1 MGETLSA
8 AIGQSYH
15 SFTPVQIAKY
25 AAILANG
32 GKKVTPHIIKNVIT
46 SDGRSLTREEIQAYV
61 SNELN
66 YDYSNEE
73 GNLNISKKT
82 LDAVYEGMESV
93 TGDAGGT
100 AYNTFKNFPIKV
112 AGKTGSVQVSG
123 SKADNAWFIGF
134 APFDDPEIAIC
145 ALVEHGVH
153 GTYTAPI
160 IVAILEEYF
169 GLKEEIGNIDIN
181 AAINENG
188 MM

>member
-1 MGETLSA
+1 M
-8 AIGQSYH
+8 
-15 SFTPVQIAKY
+15 
-25 AAILANG
+25 
-32 GKKVTPHIIKNVIT
+32 
-46 SDGRSLTREEIQAYV
+46 
-61 SNELN
+61 
-66 YDYSNEE
+66 
-73 GNLNISKKT
+73 
-82 LDAVYEGMESV
+82 DAVYEGMESV

-134 APFDDPEIAIC
+134 APYDDPEIAIC

-160 IVAILEEYF
+160 IVSILEEYF